1 MDPSDG
7 HRNSSFSVIV
17 LVNIAGVDANL
28 QKEPLLSVPIWIA
41 SEPKIASVLSFLLD
55 KIKAKEKGMALFQFP
70 LDPKYSLIFF
80 TNFRALTW
88 IKISAISWTWK

>member
-28 QKEPLLSVPIWIA
+28 QKEPLLS
-41 SEPKIASVLSFLLD
+41 S
-55 KIKAKEKGMALFQFP
+55 LF
-70 LDPKYSLIFF
+70 KYELHL
-80 TNFRALTW
+80 NF
-88 IKISAISWTWK
+88 K